1 MAELPKK
8 WSRRIFAVY
17 LVVTIFG
24 GIILFL
30 FIMLLGLTY
39 WMSAAAPLPDP
50 NLLIHPKA
58 TGWLVIR
65 AESLEDLPKDTLRF
79 LTGGAPP
86 QIERLVALASRKRSC
101 PIQIV
106 LSAFPGEH
114 GQEKSLAVSLGRFP
128 GRFWLVRRDLE
139 RRIERQALPFSLRY
153 RQRKAIFF
161 ADEPLNP
168 LNTLSLPECTLLR
181 CANPAAA
188 ETLIDRLEKKADLS
202 ADRWPRAPAT
212 LPTGGFQGWAE
223 TWQQIPLK
231 VFFPADSALAG
242 YWQSLTGSLST
253 QFPALTRC
261 RDVRFRGTFQDARR
275 AEMEVSLQTD
285 TPGAASLAAKLGDW
299 LTGRKVSGYVQVGS
313 SGGSIEL
320 ASLELHFAGD

>member
-17 LVVTIFG
+17 MTVTIFG

-30 FIMLLGLTY
+30 FIVLLGLTY
-39 WMSAAAPLPDP
+39 WMSAPAPLPDP

-58 TGWLVIR
+58 TAWLVIR
-65 AESLEDLPKDTLRF
+65 ANGLRDLPPDTLRF
-79 LTGGAPP
+79 LTDGAPP
-86 QIERLVALASRKRSC
+86 QIERLIALANGPRPC

-114 GQEKSLAVSLGRFP
+114 GPEKSLAVSLGRFP

-139 RRIERQALPFSLRY
+139 RRVEKQTLPLSLRY

-161 ADEPLNP
+161 ADEPSNP
-168 LNTLSLPECTLLR
+168 LSTFSLAECTLLR

-202 ADRWPRAPAT
+202 ADPLAARAGDAPARRVPG
-212 LPTGGFQGWAE
+212 LGPDLAGDSPQGFFPGGFRLGRLLAVAHG
-223 TWQQIPLK
+223 I
-231 VFFPADSALAG
+231 AL
-242 YWQSLTGSLST
+242 
-253 QFPALTRC
+253 
-261 RDVRFRGTFQDARR
+261 DAVSRPRPQPGGAFSRR
-275 AEMEVSLQTD
+275 V
-285 TPGAASLAAKLGDW
+285 P
-299 LTGRKVSGYVQVGS
+299 
-313 SGGSIEL
+313 
-320 ASLELHFAGD
+320 